1 MLVYLLDVNKEQLDD
16 IDLPKEDVLG
26 LTIYDEIVINFKMYG
41 IIKKKIYYEEDDHE
55 TYMNYAEFI
64 VAELN

>member
-1 MLVYLLDVNKEQLDD
+1 MLVYLLDANKEQLDD

-26 LTIYDEIVINFKMYG
+26 LTIYDEIIINFKMYR
-41 IIKKKIYYEEDDHE
+41 IIKKKIYYEEDDYE

>member
-26 LTIYDEIVINFKMYG
+26 LTIYDEIVINFKMYR

-55 TYMNYAEFI
+55 TYMNYTEFI

>member
-26 LTIYDEIVINFKMYG
+26 LTIYDEIVINFKMYS
-41 IIKKKIYYEEDDHE
+41 IIKKTIYYEEDDHE

>member
-26 LTIYDEIVINFKMYG
+26 LTIYDEIVINFKMYS
-41 IIKKKIYYEEDDHE
+41 IIKKKIYYEEDDYE

>member
-26 LTIYDEIVINFKMYG
+26 LTIYDEIVINFKMYR